1 MHDWQ
6 PIELTLFSAG
16 ARLTIAPAFFGAVI
30 NNPILR
36 ICPVC
41 GK

>member
-16 ARLTIAPAFFGAVI
+16 ARLTIAPAFFGLRSS
-30 NNPILR
+30 NNVAYFERYI
-36 ICPVC
+36 
-41 GK
+41 